1 VTVRYRGQNPACKL
15 FGKQDGALRLTAGA
29 EIPCPATERQKML
42 LVTFCASA
50 LSRNSPGLLGKSS
63 PLHEIGFFSIIAN
76 LARAKLV
83 QAIWGTDLNGRYGI
97 WGQMTQYWRA
107 PTIPHAFGVDDV
119 AHNRI
124 LSGDYFI
131 RA

>member
-1 VTVRYRGQNPACKL
+1 MNL
-15 FGKQDGALRLTAGA
+15 DSLT
-29 EIPCPATERQKML
+29 
-42 LVTFCASA
+42 
-50 LSRNSPGLLGKSS
+50 SS
-63 PLHEIGFFSIIAN
+63 PIW
-76 LARAKLV
+76 RAPNWFR
-83 QAIWGTDLNGRYGI
+83 AIWGTDLNGRYGI
-97 WGQMTQYWRA
+97 LGQMTQYWRA